1 MGEQNHMRVSTTLL
15 GLSLLACSVT
25 AYSQQK
31 SLFERLGG
39 KSAIVAVVD
48 EFVTRCVL
56 DKRIN
61 KKFAKSDAARLKA
74 MLVDQIC
81 NASGGG
87 CEYRG
92 RDMKTAHQGM
102 GVTDAEFGALVEN
115 LVGALDKFKVQQAE
129 KDELLRLLS
138 PMKPSIVEVNSK
150 ETGTALPPTF
160 KPAPSLK
167 QMRMEHE
174 KKKNN

>member
-1 MGEQNHMRVSTTLL
+1 MKASTTLL
-15 GLSLLACSVT
+15 VSFILMAAIT
-25 AYSQQK
+25 ASAQNK

-39 KSAIVAVVD
+39 KPAITAVVD
-48 EFVTRCVL
+48 EFVTRCVI

-61 KKFAKSDAARLKA
+61 KKFAKSDAPRLKA

-87 CEYRG
+87 CTYNG
-92 RDMKTAHQGM
+92 RDMKTAHQNM

-115 LVGALDKFKVQQAE
+115 LVGALDKFKVQQTE
-129 KDELLRLLS
+129 KDELLKLLA
-138 PMKPSIVEVNSK
+138 PMKPAIVEVNSK
-150 ETGTALPPTF
+150 ETGTPLPTGF

-167 QMRMEHE
+167 QMRMEQE